1 MIIALEANALTK
13 KYGSIWA
20 LRDCSLQIPTGHVVG
35 LVGPNGAGKTTL
47 LHLAVGLL
55 DPSAGEVHV
64 LGWSPRQHSLLVLA
78 RVGFLAQDRPLYR
91 RFRVGEMLELGRR
104 LNPRW
109 DERVPRERLQRLGIA
124 PDRKVGSL
132 SIGQQAQVALGLA
145 LGKRPELLLLD
156 EPVVSLD
163 PLARRAFLQELM
175 DAVAQDGLT
184 VILSSHAVADLE
196 RVCDY
201 LVILASGHV
210 QVAGSIDELL
220 QAHKFVSGPLLEAQ
234 AIARDASV
242 IQATHTPRQ
251 SSLLVRTQGDS
262 TDLPWFPRGA
272 ADVQPVSLE
281 ELVLAYLGRPEASA
295 LPQASRET
303 NATEVSA

>member
-1 MIIALEANALTK
+1 VISALETNALTK

-47 LHLAVGLL
+47 FHLAVGLL
-55 DPSAGEVHV
+55 DPSAGEVQV
-64 LGWSPRQHSLLVLA
+64 LGWSPRQHPTLVLG

-91 RFRVGEMLELGRR
+91 RFKVSEMLELGRR

-109 DERVPRERLQRLGIA
+109 DERMPRERLQRLGISL
-124 PDRKVGSL
+124 DRKVGSL

-156 EPVVSLD
+156 EPVASLD

-184 VILSSHAVADLE
+184 VLLSSHVVADLE

-201 LVILASGHV
+201 LVILASGQV
-210 QVAGSIDELL
+210 QVAGSIDDLL
-220 QAHKFVSGPLLEAQ
+220 QAHKFVSGPLLDAQ
-234 AIARDASV
+234 VIAHDPSV
-242 IQATHTPRQ
+242 IQATHTARQ
-251 SSLLVRTQGDS
+251 SSLLVRTPGDG
-262 TDLPWFPRGA
+262 TDLPWFARGE

-281 ELVLAYLGRPEASA
+281 ELVLAYLGRPEARA
-295 LPQASRET
+295 LPPTSIDS
-303 NATEVSA
+303 NAMKVSA